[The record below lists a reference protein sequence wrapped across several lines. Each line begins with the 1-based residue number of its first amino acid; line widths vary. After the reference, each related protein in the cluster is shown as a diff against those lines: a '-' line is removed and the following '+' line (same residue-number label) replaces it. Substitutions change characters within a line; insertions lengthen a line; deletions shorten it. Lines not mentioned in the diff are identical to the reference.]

1 MPSNIYISHNL
12 VFFNLKVYFYVIY
25 RTPQMVAKGDVEHKR
40 HKYSAQ
46 MLLSLFH
53 SRDGAM
59 EQQWEWGEMSPC
71 FWQTS
76 LVLLNDLLK
85 GKLH

>member
-1 MPSNIYISHNL
+1 
-12 VFFNLKVYFYVIY
+12 
-25 RTPQMVAKGDVEHKR
+25 MVAKGDVEHKR

-46 MLLSLFH
+46 TLMSLFH
-53 SRDGAM
+53 SRDGLV
-59 EQQWEWGEMSPC
+59 EQQCRVGTGREMSPC

-76 LVLLNDLLK
+76 LFLLNDSLK